1 MPIYQNPYEI
11 TLTSKEFRSYAERR
25 KIVIEIPREELN
37 IHDCVKIHLQNSENE
52 ILFTIEP
59 HSDASVGSAE
69 DALTKSFVKINE
81 VRRNF

>member
-59 HSDASVGSAE
+59 HSDASSHIVGYNNSA
-69 DALTKSFVKINE
+69 LKINE